1 MLTFKTLMLREWM
14 QHQRGWLILAGA
26 PFVFMLLAL
35 VFGGVHTEI
44 DDSGPSG
51 VLVALSAG
59 YTVSIA
65 LMAWIAV
72 GFQAAGLARRDQQD
86 RSIEFWRSLP
96 VADWQAVSSTT
107 LTHFLLFP
115 LAVTAIAS
123 GCGLLISMLVV
134 VRLFGFAALGS
145 LPWGDLLGAWSVA
158 VPRLL
163 LGVVL
168 ASFWAA
174 PALLLVM
181 AASTWLKRWG
191 LPALGA
197 FFGLGGLIL
206 ARGYNLPQ
214 VFEAIQALSERFV
227 WAVVPFSRGAA
238 NVNIPEGFARLPS
251 ALAQDAALAFSD
263 LASPLSLLALAI
275 SAGSFALIVYGRR
288 KSGE

>member
-14 QHQRGWLILAGA
+14 QHQRGWLILVGT
-26 PFVFMLLAL
+26 PFVAMLLAL
-35 VFGGVHTEI
+35 VFGGVHVSADE
-44 DDSGPSG
+44 GPTQVAV
-51 VLVALSAG
+51 VLAAG

-65 LMAWIAV
+65 LIAWIAV

-96 VADWQAVSSTT
+96 VADWQAVASTA
-107 LTHFLLFP
+107 LTHFLLLP
-115 LAVTAIAS
+115 LAVTAIAAAS
-123 GCGLLISMLVV
+123 GLVISMLVV
-134 VRLFGFAALGS
+134 ARLFGIAALGA
-145 LPWGDLLGAWSVA
+145 LPWGDLLGAWTAA

-174 PALLLVM
+174 PGLLLVM
-181 AASTWLKRWG
+181 AASAWLKRWG

-206 ARGYNLPQ
+206 AKGYDLPQ
-214 VFEAIQALSERFV
+214 VFDAIQALSERFV
-227 WAVVPFSRGAA
+227 WAMVPFSRG
-238 NVNIPEGFARLPS
+238 VTDFDLPGGFARLPGL
-251 ALAQDAALAFSD
+251 LAHDAGLMFTD
-263 LASPLSLLALAI
+263 LASPLSLLAIAI
-275 SAGSFALIVYGRR
+275 SAASFALIVHGRR